1 MDKYEYNT
9 ENFNRVDGC
18 EVCSEDI
25 AKTLL
30 KVTGV
35 DDEMYEDLENA
46 VYDLYATCQNSY
58 NRDSFRVFYKVL
70 AIFAEQIEEQSYSL
84 TDTAKKVEGF
94 FNYYS
99 SDEIEKD
106 ILIDPGYVIGRLL
119 DKIGGEE

>member
-9 ENFNRVDGC
+9 ENFNRVDGN

-46 VYDLYATCQNSY
+46 VYDLYVTCQNSY

-70 AIFAEQIEEQSYSL
+70 AIFADKIEEQSYSL

-94 FNYYS
+94 FNHYS